1 MGRSQAASSQTSK
14 SKTLVCGEWGTWV
27 IVWVHV
33 LSLSSSTSV
42 GHFFLGLIHTVR
54 TMGDSDSTRTRHS
67 ALAHDMRPMR
77 ARCCPPCHA
86 PPLAARPYSARL
98 PADGVISTAWLLL
111 SSGK

>member
-42 GHFFLGLIHTVR
+42 GFFFLGLIHTVR

-67 ALAHDMRPMR
+67 ALAHAMRPMR
-77 ARCCPPCHA
+77 EMLPAVSCAPARSPAIFRQTPGRGGHLDG
-86 PPLAARPYSARL
+86 LAASLFR
-98 PADGVISTAWLLL
+98 
-111 SSGK
+111 